1 MPQPKL
7 EVVPTGE
14 SRALIYKIDRDLWPV
29 YHYHP
34 EIDILL
40 ILKNHGEFISGDYI
54 GRLEPGTLIMNGPN
68 IPHALHATEANEHEW
83 SRPAVA
89 VIQFSR
95 ESLGE
100 DLLAKIE
107 LQEIHRF
114 LEEARFGFEFFGATR
129 LAARDIILGMADLS
143 ELERIIEFLK
153 LLRLLANSSDRQRMA
168 SPAYSP
174 SLRDRDITRIDTVIR
189 YLQVHK
195 CDPVTLEQI
204 AALVHM
210 SPKSFCRFFK
220 TNTGKTLIQ
229 YVNELRIGEA
239 CKKLME
245 TDQAIIEISFD
256 VGFNNLSNFNRR
268 FRALKKRSPRE
279 FREQARQNP
288 DFQKTPLPAKK
299 SFVEAH

>member
-1 MPQPKL
+1 MAQPKL

-34 EIDILL
+34 EIDIIL
-40 ILKNHGEFISGDYI
+40 ILKNHGEFISGDYV
-54 GRLEPGTLIMNGPN
+54 GQLKPGTLIMNGPN
-68 IPHALHATEANEHEW
+68 IPHALHAMEADEQDW

-95 ESLGE
+95 KSLGE

-107 LQEIHRF
+107 MREIDQF
-114 LEEARFGFEFFGATR
+114 LEEARYGFEFFGDTR
-129 LAARDIILGMADLS
+129 VTAREMMLSMAEMS
-143 ELERIIEFLK
+143 ELERIIELLK
-153 LLRLLANSSDRQRMA
+153 LLLLLAKSTQRQRMA

-174 SLRDRDITRIDTVIR
+174 SLRERDIGRIDTVIR
-189 YLQVHK
+189 YLQAHK
-195 CDPVTLEQI
+195 SEAITLEQI
-204 AALVHM
+204 AMLVHM

-239 CKKLME
+239 CKRLMQTE
-245 TDQAIIEISFD
+245 QAIIEIAFD

-268 FRALKKRSPRE
+268 FRALKNRSPRE
-279 FREQARQNP
+279 FRELAKQDSIFQNI
-288 DFQKTPLPAKK
+288 PLPAQK
-299 SFVEAH
+299 SFT

>member
-1 MPQPKL
+1 MARPKL
-7 EVVPTGE
+7 ELVPTGE

-68 IPHALHATEANEHEW
+68 IPHALHTSETEEREW
-83 SRPAVA
+83 DRPAVA

-95 ESLGE
+95 KSLGE
-100 DLLAKIE
+100 DLLAKVE
-107 LQEIHRF
+107 MQEIHHF
-114 LEEARFGFEFFGATR
+114 LEDARNGFEFFGETR
-129 LAARDIILGMADLS
+129 IAAKKIMLSMADLS
-143 ELERIIEFLK
+143 ELERVIELF
-153 LLRLLANSSDRQRMA
+153 RLLHLLAKSPERQEMA
-168 SPAYSP
+168 SAAYSP
-174 SLRDRDITRIDTVIR
+174 SLRDRDINRIDTIIR
-189 YLQVHK
+189 YLQAHK
-195 CDPVTLEQI
+195 SEPITLEQV
-204 AALVHM
+204 AAMVHM

-239 CKKLME
+239 CEKLMQ
-245 TDQAIIEISFD
+245 TDQAIIEIAFD

-268 FRALKKRSPRE
+268 FKALKSRSPRE
-279 FREQARQNP
+279 FRKLARHNP
-288 DFQKTPLPAKK
+288 DFQDLPLPAQKT
-299 SFVEAH
+299 FA

>member
-1 MPQPKL
+1 MAKPKL

-34 EIDILL
+34 EIDIIL

-54 GRLEPGTLIMNGPN
+54 GRMEPGTLIMNGPN
-68 IPHALHATEANEHEW
+68 IPHALHATEAEEHEW

-89 VIQFSR
+89 VIHFSR
-95 ESLGE
+95 KSLGE
-100 DLLAKIE
+100 ALLAKIE
-107 LQEIHRF
+107 MQEIHRF
-114 LEEARFGFEFFGATR
+114 LEEARYGFEFFGATR
-129 LAARDIILGMADLS
+129 IAARDMIFSMADLS
-143 ELERIIEFLK
+143 ELERIIEFLN
-153 LLRLLANSSDRQRMA
+153 LLRLLAKSSERQPMA

-174 SLRDRDITRIDTVIR
+174 SLRERDIGRIDTVIR

-195 CDPVTLEQI
+195 SETITLEQI
-204 AALVHM
+204 ATLVHM

-239 CKKLME
+239 CKRLMQTE
-245 TDQAIIEISFD
+245 QAIIEIAFD

-268 FRALKKRSPRE
+268 FRALKNRSPRE
-279 FREQARQNP
+279 FRELAKQDP
-288 DFQKTPLPAKK
+288 DFQNIPLPDKK
-299 SFVEAH
+299 TFV

>member
-1 MPQPKL
+1 MTQPKL

-14 SRALIYKIDRDLWPV
+14 SRVLIYKIDRDLWPV

-40 ILKNHGEFISGDYI
+40 MLKNHGEFISGDYI
-54 GRLEPGTLIMNGPN
+54 GRMEPGTLIMNGPN
-68 IPHALHATEANEHEW
+68 IPHALHATEADERDW

-95 ESLGE
+95 KSLGE
-100 DLLAKIE
+100 ELLAKIE
-107 LQEIHRF
+107 MREIHQF
-114 LEEARFGFEFFGATR
+114 LEEARYGFEFFGDTR
-129 LAARDIILGMADLS
+129 VAAREIMLAMAEMS
-143 ELERIIEFLK
+143 ELERIIELLK
-153 LLRLLANSSDRQRMA
+153 LLRLLARSTHRQRMA

-174 SLRDRDITRIDTVIR
+174 SLRDRDIGRIDTVIR
-189 YLQVHK
+189 YLQAHK
-195 CDPVTLEQI
+195 SETIKLEQI
-204 AALVHM
+204 ATLVHM

-239 CKKLME
+239 CKKLMQ
-245 TDQAIIEISFD
+245 TKQAIIEIAFD

-268 FRALKKRSPRE
+268 FRALKNRSPRE
-279 FREQARQNP
+279 FRELAKQDQGFQNI
-288 DFQKTPLPAKK
+288 PLPAQKT
-299 SFVEAH
+299 FV

>member
-1 MPQPKL
+1 MCGSPPA
-7 EVVPTGE
+7 P
-14 SRALIYKIDRDLWPV
+14 SRRGRPSCSRTEPRSRWNRD
-29 YHYHP
+29 
-34 EIDILL
+34 
-40 ILKNHGEFISGDYI
+40 
-54 GRLEPGTLIMNGPN
+54 GRQRGRSHRGFLQLRD
-68 IPHALHATEANEHEW
+68 PHRAAGVRL
-83 SRPAVA
+83 SR
-89 VIQFSR
+89 R

-195 CDPVTLEQI
+195 CDPITLEQI

-245 TDQAIIEISFD
+245 TDQAIIEIAFD

-268 FRALKKRSPRE
+268 FRALKHRSPRE
-279 FREQARQNP
+279 FRELARQNP
-288 DFQKTPLPAKK
+288 NFQNIPLPAQKT
-299 SFVEAH
+299 FA